1 MNSSYQ
7 RIYPFLIVT
16 VLLVCVVE
24 FSNCLWCPTCTGGAG
39 EDVVCK
45 KLADGRNQCH
55 VVCPSVECEMD
66 SECFLLT
73 KFHDNDT
80 VVEGSLL
87 AGCFPVD
94 TTDELYVK
102 QNKKCEGTLEED
114 FNCQCYVSNCTSNF
128 TVNPE
133 NYDPSKND
141 GSGKETNS
149 STEST
154 TSNKNLRTTYKETT
168 YKKNQGQNIIK
179 YVVGGIVAGI
189 LLILIVLSLFGM
201 AVAKQRRRL
210 MDDYKHGRPSSN
222 AESTSVD
229 ITSEG
234 SDQKIIGADTPPES
248 PIHDYN
254 QNMKITLDYIIG
266 RGRYGAVWKAEWKQ
280 RDEIKDVAVK
290 VFHTYDST
298 SWNVEKD
305 LFTDASVSLSH
316 ENVVNFISA
325 EERRQTYQ
333 RLWIVTS
340 FYENGCVMNYIK
352 MNTLDWEQFC
362 LMGLTLCRG
371 IAHLHSDFSPNGL
384 RKVPIAHRDLKSS
397 NVLVKADGSCAI
409 ADFGLAVRLDPNSST
424 DDMANN
430 GQVGTPRY
438 MAPEAL
444 ECKVNLRDIE
454 AFKQMDAYSMALIL
468 WEIAM
473 RCDVTGYAHE
483 HQLPF
488 ADKIPGHPSM
498 EKMKTM
504 VAYSRLRPPIPE
516 DWSTVTGMNIVS
528 ATIQD
533 GWDDDPEARL
543 SASCVEV
550 RFYDLSTF
558 INGRQLVEDTPS
570 SPVTVV

>member
-1 MNSSYQ
+1 MYSHQ
-7 RIYPFLIVT
+7 RIYTLLIVGII
-16 VLLVCVVE
+16 VVCLFEV
-24 FSNCLWCPTCTGGAG
+24 SNSIWCPECTSTGTIQCNTI
-39 EDVVCK
+39 ED
-45 KLADGRNQCH
+45 GIMQCH
-55 VVCPSVECEMD
+55 LTNCPLTECDAD
-66 SECFLLT
+66 SECTLLSG
-73 KFHDNDT
+73 FHDNGT
-80 VVEGSLL
+80 VIESSHY

-94 TTDELYVK
+94 KNDEIYAVTE
-102 QNKKCEGTLEED
+102 CSESIDHDYGD
-114 FNCQCYVSNCTSNF
+114 FSCQCAVSNCTSNF
-128 TVNPE
+128 IVYPE
-133 NYDPSKND
+133 GYKPPPKPQLPPPDKDS
-141 GSGKETNS
+141 TNS
-149 STEST
+149 SDST
-154 TSNKNLRTTYKETT
+154 TISTLKISNQKV
-168 YKKNQGQNIIK
+168 GQNISG
-179 YVVGGIVAGI
+179 YVIGGIVMGS
-189 LLILIVLSLFGM
+189 LTILIILALFGIKI
-201 AVAKQRRRL
+201 AQQRRRL
-210 MDDYKHGRPSSN
+210 MEDYKHGRPSSN

-254 QNMKITLDYIIG
+254 QNMRITLDYIIG

-280 RDEIKDVAVK
+280 RDQIKDVAVK
-290 VFHTYDST
+290 VFHSYDST

-305 LFTDASVSLSH
+305 LFTDASVSLAH
-316 ENVVNFISA
+316 ENIVRFISA
-325 EERRQTYQ
+325 EERRQAYQ
-333 RLWIVTS
+333 RNLWIVTT
-340 FYENGCVMNYIK
+340 FYENGSLMNYIK
-352 MNTLDWEQFC
+352 VNTLDWEQFC

-371 IAHLHSDFSPNGL
+371 IAHLHSDYSPNGL

-397 NVLVKADGSCAI
+397 NILVKPDGSCAI
-409 ADFGLAVRLDPNSST
+409 ADFGLAVRLDPTSST
-424 DDMANN
+424 DEMANN

-468 WEIAM
+468 WEMAM
-473 RCDVTGYAHE
+473 RCDVIGYAHE
-483 HQLPF
+483 YQLPF
-488 ADKIPGHPSM
+488 GDKVSGHPSM
-498 EKMKTM
+498 EKMKTL

-516 DWSTVTGMNIVS
+516 QWSTVTGMKIVS

-558 INGRQLVEDTPS
+558 INGRQLVEKDET